1 MSDVQDSLR
10 TTDSGGGRGLVGYFA
25 SNRVAA
31 NVLMLLLL
39 GLGLFAANQLPK
51 ERFPQFDPR
60 TITVAVPY
68 PGAAAAE
75 VEEDVNRRVEE
86 SLKGIVGVERVTSV
100 ALEGMGRITVEL
112 ETFADA
118 VDVVHDVR
126 TAVERIENFPPADAD
141 RAEVVRDEPVHK
153 AAVLAVSSSTL
164 DEHELR
170 LDAEALRDALLALPL
185 VSFVSLDG
193 ARQREIQIE
202 LSEEALR
209 RYGLRINEV
218 VDQVRQSSLNLTGGE
233 LRTDAGELVI
243 STFAKRTEAREFE
256 DIVLIAAADGAIVR
270 LRDVATVRE
279 GFVEEPL
286 ISEIDG
292 VPTVFVRVDAGAGQG
307 VQRVAEEVKRFAAGY
322 MPPPGTSVSLWE
334 DVPERTSYRISIIA
348 SNAVI
353 GAVLVF
359 LALLAIFDLRIALWI
374 AMGIPISFLGALVFF
389 DATGMTIN
397 QVTVFGFFIVTGIV
411 VDDAV
416 VVGESIAR
424 QRELGQKGLAASIAG
439 VRAVAGPVLVG
450 ALTTIVTFF
459 ALFPLDD
466 AWGQL
471 FRVMPVVVALVL
483 AVSLVEVFCILPA
496 HLAGPGSWSL
506 SPLRELQTRVRTAFE
521 EFINGRL
528 IRVIALAVRYPYHTV
543 LAVLAAIVVALG
555 LVATGVV
562 GYTPFTPLATGD
574 RIVAAV
580 TMPQGTQF
588 QVTEDAARH
597 LADAARA
604 VDRAHGG
611 NNVQSIAVLVGGDR
625 VMENYYGRQELQ
637 TGSHL
642 ATVEVKFNPSPL
654 RTMAMPDYMQL
665 WERAAGDVPG
675 AEAVE
680 FSEAAWMN
688 PSTVSYLLIHRDA
701 EVLAQAA
708 ADLRSAYMVIDAV
721 NEVEDSLARG
731 KRRYDIQLTEAG
743 VAAGLTAAQ
752 VASQLRSAFFGA
764 EAQRIQRGRDE
775 IRVVVRY
782 PEERRRSV
790 GDLLDERIALPMGGE
805 VPLATVARIVET
817 QDYAQLLRVD
827 SRRAATITAWIDP
840 NLASTPQVNAKMRA
854 DTLPGLLA
862 RYPGL
867 EVREDGQTRDNTK
880 MIDTLAWSFALA
892 LIIVYGLLASQ
903 LRSFAQPLL
912 ALASMPLAVV
922 GAIVGHLLL
931 GYQLTNM
938 SVFGIIAV
946 SGVVVNDTL
955 LLLDRYNRIR
965 ADDPDL
971 PAIAAISAAARHRA
985 RAIVLT
991 SVTTVVGLLPLLYDK
1006 SEVLQ
1011 FMVPMVISL
1020 GAGLVFASLGVLFL
1034 VPAVVIIG
1042 DMVLFW
1048 SPLSV
1053 FSASF
1058 KPAAAA
1064 GPSGEAAVR
1073 ESPQG

>member
-1 MSDVQDSLR
+1 MSDVQDSPR
-10 TTDSGGGRGLVGYFA
+10 DVGGGLVGYFA

-39 GLGLFAANQLPK
+39 GLGLYAASQLTK
-51 ERFPQFDPR
+51 ERFPEIDPR
-60 TITVAVPY
+60 TITVTVPY
-68 PGAAAAE
+68 LGAAPAE

-86 SLKGIVGVERVTSV
+86 SLEGIVGVERVTST
-100 ALEGMGRITVEL
+100 AHEGVGVVTVEL

-126 TAVERIENFPPADAD
+126 TAVDRIENFPPLDAEQP
-141 RAEVVRDEPVHK
+141 EVVRTEPVHK
-153 AAVLAVSSSTL
+153 AAMLAVSSPTL
-164 DEHELR
+164 DEGELR
-170 LDAEALRDALLALPL
+170 HAAEALRDALLALPL

-193 ARQREIQIE
+193 AREREIQIE

-209 RYGLRINEV
+209 RHGLRINGV
-218 VDQVRQSSLNLTGGE
+218 VSQVRQSSLNLTGGE
-233 LRTDAGELVI
+233 LRTDAGDLVI

-279 GFVEEPL
+279 GFVEQPL
-286 ISEIDG
+286 TSEVDG
-292 VPTVFVRVDAGAGQG
+292 VPTVFVRVDAGSGQG
-307 VQRVAEEVKRFAAGY
+307 IQKIAEDVKRFVAGY
-322 MPPPGTSVSLWE
+322 VPTPGARVSLWE
-334 DVPERTSYRISIIA
+334 DVPKWTSERISVIA

-359 LALLAIFDLRIALWI
+359 LVLLAIFDLRIALWI
-374 AMGIPISFLGALVFF
+374 AMGIPISFLGAMVFF
-389 DATGMTIN
+389 DAAGVSIN
-397 QVTVFGFFIVTGIV
+397 QLTMFAFFVVTGIV

-424 QRELGQKGLAASIAG
+424 QRELGQKGVVASIAG

-450 ALTTIVTFF
+450 ALTTTVTFF

-496 HLAGPGSWSL
+496 HLAGSRSWSL
-506 SPLRELQTRVRTAFE
+506 SPLRELQTRARAVFD
-521 EFINGRL
+521 EFINDRL
-528 IRVIALAVRYPYHTV
+528 IRAIALAVRFPYHTV
-543 LAVLAAIVVALG
+543 LVVLLAIGVAVG
-555 LVATGVV
+555 LVATGIVA
-562 GYTPFTPLATGD
+562 YTSFPPLAAGD
-574 RIVAAV
+574 RVMASM

-588 QVTEDAARH
+588 QVTSDAARH
-597 LADAARA
+597 LAEAARD
-604 VDRAHGG
+604 VDRAYGG
-611 NNVQSIAVLVGGDR
+611 DNVHSIAVLVGGER
-625 VMENYYGRQELQ
+625 PLEGYLGRQELS
-637 TGSHL
+637 TGNHL
-642 ATVEVKFNPSPL
+642 ATVEVKLKARPL
-654 RTMAMPDYMQL
+654 RSVAVPDYLQL
-665 WERAAGDVPG
+665 WQRAAGHVPG
-675 AEAVE
+675 AEAVD
-680 FSEAAWMN
+680 FSEATWSDA
-688 PSTVSYLLIHRDA
+688 STVSYLLLHGDA
-701 EVLAQAA
+701 EVLAQAT
-708 ADLRSAYMVIDAV
+708 ADLRSAYLSIDGV
-721 NEVEDSLARG
+721 REVEDSLVLG
-731 KRRYDIQLTEAG
+731 KRRYDVQLTEAG
-743 VAAGLTAAQ
+743 VAAGLTSARIAG
-752 VASQLRSAFFGA
+752 QLRNAFFGA

-782 PEERRRSV
+782 PEERRRSLL
-790 GDLLDERIALPMGGE
+790 DLLDERIALPVGGE

-817 QDYAQLLRVD
+817 QDYAKLLRVD
-827 SRRAATITAWIDP
+827 GRRAATIVGRVDVD
-840 NLASTPQVNAKMRA
+840 LASVAAVDAELRA
-854 DTLPGLLA
+854 DALPKLLA

-867 EVREDGQTRDNTK
+867 EVREEGQTRENNE

-892 LIIVYGLLASQ
+892 LLVVYGLLASQ

-912 ALASMPLAVV
+912 ALASMPMAVV

-931 GYQLTNM
+931 GYELTNM
-938 SVFGIIAV
+938 SVFGLVAV

-965 ADDPDL
+965 AEDPSL

-1011 FMVPMVISL
+1011 YLVPMVISL
-1020 GAGLVFASLGVLFL
+1020 AAGLVFASLGVLFL

-1042 DMVLFW
+1042 DMVLF
-1048 SPLSV
+1048 SPLLSV
-1053 FSASF
+1053 FSADR
-1058 KPAAAA
+1058 PGAA
-1064 GPSGEAAVR
+1064 GARAEGALEAPS
-1073 ESPQG
+1073 QG